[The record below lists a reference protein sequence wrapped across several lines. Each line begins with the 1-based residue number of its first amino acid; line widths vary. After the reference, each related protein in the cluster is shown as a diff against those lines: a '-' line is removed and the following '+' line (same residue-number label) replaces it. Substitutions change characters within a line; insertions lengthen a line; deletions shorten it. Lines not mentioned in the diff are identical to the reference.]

1 MRPLLIAVALALFL
15 APASAQAQGGSLKK
29 AKQLVAIVVPRDA
42 YERTITQ
49 VMQQMIAAMRA
60 QGQVIPADGEPK
72 LKAAVLEVLPYD
84 ELIVWNAEV
93 YAKHFSD
100 KELDDL
106 IRFYKTPTG
115 KKAAKILP
123 ELMGEV
129 GAKMGQIMPARLP
142 AALKKHGLTP

>member
-15 APASAQAQGGSLKK
+15 APAAAHAQGGSVKK

-60 QGQVIPADGEPK
+60 QGQTIPADGEPK

-123 ELMGEV
+123 DLMGEV

>member
-1 MRPLLIAVALALFL
+1 MRPILVAVAVALFL
-15 APASAQAQGGSLKK
+15 VPASAEAQGSLKK

-49 VMQQMIAAMRA
+49 VMQQMMAAMRA

-84 ELIVWNAEV
+84 EMIVWNAEV
-93 YAKHFSD
+93 YAKHFND

-115 KKAAKILP
+115 KKAAKVLP
-123 ELMGEV
+123 DLMGEV